1 MPFLFFNDQRLRPG
15 WRILLFFFM
24 LVLLGGITF
33 FPVAALLLSTWFMA
47 RFVDRRPLSSVGLA
61 LERASVLQFLGGLA
75 LGAGLMATIVGVLLL
90 TVPYQWQADGIGAQ
104 PGSLVF
110 FSIVS
115 HFGIAAFEELL
126 ARGYLFQ
133 TLIEGIG
140 TAPALMATAV
150 GFASLHLDNPHANA
164 VGLVNLCLAG
174 LLLGTLVLRTKALW
188 MAIGFHQAWN
198 WAQSFAFGLP
208 VSGYRLEGH
217 WLGLHFEGPAWLSGG
232 EFGPEASVVTTLALA
247 MLALWAWKSPWLKPG
262 ALSRQRWDEHV
273 RARRWTSRQGERL
286 CSRALWNWPYVPV
299 RRASSQGN
307 WASVRGILRG
317 WEETR

>member
-1 MPFLFFNDQRLRPG
+1 MNLHALSLLLFNDRRLRPG

-24 LVLLGGITF
+24 LALLGGITS
-33 FPVAALLLSTWFMA
+33 FPVAALLLASWFMA

-61 LERASVLQFLGGLA
+61 LERASALQFLGGLA
-75 LGAGLMATIVGVLLL
+75 LGVGLMAMIIGALLL
-90 TVPYQWQADGIGAQ
+90 TAPYQWQADGIGAQ
-104 PGSLVF
+104 AGSLVF

-126 ARGYLFQ
+126 ARGYVFQ
-133 TLIEGIG
+133 ALIEGIG

-150 GFASLHLDNPHANA
+150 GFTLLHLDNPHANA

-198 WAQSFAFGLP
+198 WTQSFAFGLP

-217 WLGLHFEGPAWLSGG
+217 WLGLQFEGPAWLSGG
-232 EFGPEASVVTTLALA
+232 EFGPEASVVATLALA
-247 MLALWAWKSPWLKPG
+247 TLALWAWTSPWLKPG

-273 RARRWTSRQGERL
+273 RARRWAFQRSDRL
-286 CSRALWNWPYVPV
+286 VS
-299 RRASSQGN
+299 
-307 WASVRGILRG
+307 
-317 WEETR
+317 